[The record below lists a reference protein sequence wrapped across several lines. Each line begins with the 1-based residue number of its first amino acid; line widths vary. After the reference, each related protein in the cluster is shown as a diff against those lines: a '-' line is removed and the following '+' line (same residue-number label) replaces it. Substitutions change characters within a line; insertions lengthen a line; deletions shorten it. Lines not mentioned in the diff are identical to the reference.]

1 MQIDVH
7 GGNDLGHAESHGGD
21 SVAIDSGRLAWPPAA
36 LKPALKDVAEI
47 ESPRD
52 ASEQWPAPLTSAHDS
67 RFGSLYGQ
75 LRDMARARLRRHE
88 TFTLLDTTA
97 LVHESFLRLARA
109 GGVRSDE
116 EPAFLAYASHVMRSV
131 IVDAARARLAE
142 SRGGDVE
149 VLPLDDDI
157 ANALSDEPAA
167 AVVQVHDALRA
178 LATSEPRLSQ
188 VVSLC
193 YFAGMTEQE
202 SAACLGVSERTIRRD
217 VERARLLLRALLA

>member
-1 MQIDVH
+1 MLSDA
-7 GGNDLGHAESHGGD
+7 AES
-21 SVAIDSGRLAWPPAA
+21 ALPPAA
-36 LKPALKDVAEI
+36 FAQ
-47 ESPRD
+47 SPRQSIDGHD
-52 ASEQWPAPLTSAHDS
+52 A

-109 GGVRSDE
+109 GGVRSAE

-149 VLPLDDDI
+149 ILAFDDDM

-167 AVVQVHDALRA
+167 AVVRVHDALQS

-202 SAACLGVSERTIRRD
+202 CAACLGVGERTIRRD

>member
-1 MQIDVH
+1 MLIE
-7 GGNDLGHAESHGGD
+7 NAEKLLPST
-21 SVAIDSGRLAWPPAA
+21 APGRQQ
-36 LKPALKDVAEI
+36 
-47 ESPRD
+47 SPMRD
-52 ASEQWPAPLTSAHDS
+52 DHDP
-67 RFGSLYGQ
+67 RFQSLYGQ
-75 LRDMARARLRRHE
+75 LRAMARARLRRHQ

-109 GGVRSDE
+109 GGVRSAD

-131 IVDAARARLAE
+131 IVDAARARLAL

-149 VLPLDDDI
+149 VVPLDDEI

-167 AVVQVHDALRA
+167 AVVQVHEALQVLGA
-178 LATSEPRLSQ
+178 SDPRLSQ

-202 SAACLGVSERTIRRD
+202 SAICLGVSERTVRRD
-217 VERARLLLRALLA
+217 AERARLLLRALLA

>member
-1 MQIDVH
+1 MLIE
-7 GGNDLGHAESHGGD
+7 NAEKLLPST
-21 SVAIDSGRLAWPPAA
+21 ATGRQQAPVR
-36 LKPALKDVAEI
+36 DDHD
-47 ESPRD
+47 PR
-52 ASEQWPAPLTSAHDS
+52 
-67 RFGSLYGQ
+67 FKSLYGQ
-75 LRDMARARLRRHE
+75 LRAMARARLRRHQ

-109 GGVRSDE
+109 GGVRSAD

-131 IVDAARARLAE
+131 IVDAARARLAL

-149 VLPLDDDI
+149 VVPLDDEI

-167 AVVQVHDALRA
+167 AVVQVHEALQVLGA
-178 LATSEPRLSQ
+178 SDPRLSQ

-202 SAACLGVSERTIRRD
+202 SAICLGVSERTVRRD
-217 VERARLLLRALLA
+217 AERARLLLRALLA